1 MLTEIILCS
10 IITIP
15 LLFVLYENNIKK
27 QSRPIDNLADIT
39 KIEDIQTTKFL
50 GENKMT
56 KFNENISVEETE
68 AYKMGELMEASREL
82 QEAEA
87 SRPIHEQFGMTVEEW
102 NRSQEAW
109 DVLHDMHGLRGLEGR
124 AWQIGGQQDI
134 LE

>member
-15 LLFVLYENNIKK
+15 LLFVLYENNVKK
-27 QSRPIDNLADIT
+27 QSRPIDNRDDIT
-39 KIEDIQTTKFL
+39 KIEDIQTIKFF

-56 KFNENISVEETE
+56 KFNENVSVEETE
-68 AYKMGELMEASREL
+68 AYKMGELLEASREL

-87 SRPIHEQFGMTVEEW
+87 SRPIHEIFGCTVEEW
-102 NRSQEAW
+102 NASCDAFDRA
-109 DVLHDMHGLRGLEGR
+109 HDAHGTRGFAGR
-124 AWQIGGQQDI
+124 AWQIGGQQAI

>member
-124 AWQIGGQQDI
+124 AWLIGGQQAI

>member
-1 MLTEIILCS
+1 MLTEIILSS

-27 QSRPIDNLADIT
+27 QSRPIDNLADII

-124 AWQIGGQQDI
+124 AWQMGSLAIP
-134 LE
+134 E

>member
-1 MLTEIILCS
+1 MYNKS
-10 IITIP
+10 IK
-15 LLFVLYENNIKK
+15 VN
-27 QSRPIDNLADIT
+27 
-39 KIEDIQTTKFL
+39 KFL

-68 AYKMGELMEASREL
+68 AYKMGELMEASREV

-87 SRPIHEQFGMTVEEW
+87 SRPIHEIFGMTVDEW

-124 AWQIGGQQDI
+124 AW
-134 LE
+134 